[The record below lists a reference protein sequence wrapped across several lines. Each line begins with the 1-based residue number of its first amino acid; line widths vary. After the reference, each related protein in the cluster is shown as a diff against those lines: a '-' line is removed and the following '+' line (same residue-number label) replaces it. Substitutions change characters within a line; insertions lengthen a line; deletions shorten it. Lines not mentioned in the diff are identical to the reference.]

1 MKQLRKTKIV
11 GTIGPASE
19 NKLEE
24 LFEAGLNVCRINYS
38 HGSWDEQSEKSE
50 TIARLREKL
59 DLPEWYG
66 NNFSALWDMLTG
78 FIETPVSITVIFK
91 PETKAAENLK
101 ENVLKIIETF
111 KEAAEEEEIEFN
123 CDM

>member
-1 MKQLRKTKIV
+1 MKNIV
-11 GTIGPASE
+11 VDFSLCKYPMDLHKEI
-19 NKLEE
+19 
-24 LFEAGLNVCRINYS
+24 
-38 HGSWDEQSEKSE
+38 
-50 TIARLREKL
+50 REKL

-66 NNFSALWDMLTG
+66 NNLGALWDMLTG

-91 PETKAAENLK
+91 PETKAVENLK

>member
-1 MKQLRKTKIV
+1 MKSV
-11 GTIGPASE
+11 
-19 NKLEE
+19 
-24 LFEAGLNVCRINYS
+24 FINFSLCKYPMDL
-38 HGSWDEQSEKSE
+38 HKE
-50 TIARLREKL
+50 IREKL

-66 NNFSALWDMLTG
+66 NNLSALWDMLTG

>member
-1 MKQLRKTKIV
+1 MKNIV
-11 GTIGPASE
+11 VDFSLCKYPMDLHKEIRG
-19 NKLEE
+19 
-24 LFEAGLNVCRINYS
+24 
-38 HGSWDEQSEKSE
+38 
-50 TIARLREKL
+50 KL

-66 NNFSALWDMLTG
+66 NNLSALWDMLTG

-91 PETKAAENLK
+91 PETKGAENLK

>member
-1 MKQLRKTKIV
+1 MKSVI
-11 GTIGPASE
+11 
-19 NKLEE
+19 
-24 LFEAGLNVCRINYS
+24 INFSLCKYS
-38 HGSWDEQSEKSE
+38 MDLHKE
-50 TIARLREKL
+50 IREKL

-66 NNFSALWDMLTG
+66 NNLSALWDMLTG

-91 PETKAAENLK
+91 PETKAAENLR

>member
-1 MKQLRKTKIV
+1 MKSVI
-11 GTIGPASE
+11 
-19 NKLEE
+19 
-24 LFEAGLNVCRINYS
+24 INFSLCKYPMDL
-38 HGSWDEQSEKSE
+38 HKE
-50 TIARLREKL
+50 IREKL

-66 NNFSALWDMLTG
+66 NNLSALWDMLTG

-91 PETKAAENLK
+91 PETKAAEFLK

>member
-1 MKQLRKTKIV
+1 MKSVI
-11 GTIGPASE
+11 
-19 NKLEE
+19 
-24 LFEAGLNVCRINYS
+24 INFSLCKYPMDL
-38 HGSWDEQSEKSE
+38 HKE
-50 TIARLREKL
+50 IREKL

-66 NNFSALWDMLTG
+66 NNLSALWDMLTG

-111 KEAAEEEEIEFN
+111 KEAADVVRCIAVKYLAY
-123 CDM
+123 